1 MESPVCKNDLV
12 IRAAERSQCSPSM
25 EGMDIF
31 LQPCKTKSIASRYLP
46 TAPGGSGLVPV
57 PHFHKGTARFA

>member
-1 MESPVCKNDLV
+1 MESPMCKNDLA
-12 IRAAERSQCSPSM
+12 IRAAEHSQCSPSM

-31 LQPCKTKSIASRYLP
+31 PQPSKTKSIASRYLP

-57 PHFHKGTARFA
+57 PYFRRGTTCFG